1 MHRQRGT
8 KAKAFSPFSSGE
20 ELDPKVHTFNHNKT
34 KDCWLIIFGKVYDV
48 TPFMDIDHPEGGEK
62 FCFQQPG
69 RMSQM
74 ISKMWVT
81 ATESSKN
88 EVEAGKGFLSWSEEV
103 DGGDS

>member
-20 ELDPKVHTFNHNKT
+20 ELDPKV
-34 KDCWLIIFGKVYDV
+34 V
-48 TPFMDIDHPEGGEK
+48 K

-88 EVEAGKGFLSWSEEV
+88 EVEAGKGFGSWSEEV
-103 DGGDS
+103 DGGDGR